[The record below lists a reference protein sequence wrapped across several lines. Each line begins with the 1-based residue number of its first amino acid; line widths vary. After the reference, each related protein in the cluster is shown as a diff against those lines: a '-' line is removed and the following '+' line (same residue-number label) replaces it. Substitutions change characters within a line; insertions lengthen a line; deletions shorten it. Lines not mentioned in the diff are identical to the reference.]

1 MLRNM
6 KKLFELSGNKTH
18 ENNGLLLRSAF
29 YKNNNTP
36 FSNPANV
43 HDSLTTKS
51 TL

>member
-6 KKLFELSGNKTH
+6 KKLFEVSGNKIH

-29 YKNNNTP
+29 YKNNTP
-36 FSNPANV
+36 LSKPSNV
-43 HDSLTTKS
+43 HDSLIMKS